1 MALNRS
7 ENHIVE
13 RAVLKKGLDGAAAYG
28 GRRWMG
34 RIPRVLRG
42 RDAGQLQRMLVHPFG
57 VQDEFELAQ
66 TRETWSRMAEVLVEY
81 LEEA

>member
-1 MALNRS
+1 M
-7 ENHIVE
+7 
-13 RAVLKKGLDGAAAYG
+13 
-28 GRRWMG
+28 
-34 RIPRVLRG
+34 

-66 TRETWSRMAEVLVEY
+66 TRETWSRMAKVLVEY